1 MATEGRELRA
11 GLLDVD
17 TALMRYT
24 IDAALDAGYM
34 GLHCVRCH
42 RPIRHNDKL
51 GIAFCP
57 MHGAGF
63 TAVEWFRG
71 RGLYPLEA
79 ADLRVPRV
87 NRSPKPAAPQDGRHE
102 TRVLEEELPGDPPPL
117 RYRVHRA
124 VTG

>member
-1 MATEGRELRA
+1 MRA
-11 GLLDVD
+11 
-17 TALMRYT
+17 T
-24 IDAALDAGYM
+24 IDAALETGYL

-87 NRSPKPAAPQDGRHE
+87 NRSPKPTAPQDGRHE